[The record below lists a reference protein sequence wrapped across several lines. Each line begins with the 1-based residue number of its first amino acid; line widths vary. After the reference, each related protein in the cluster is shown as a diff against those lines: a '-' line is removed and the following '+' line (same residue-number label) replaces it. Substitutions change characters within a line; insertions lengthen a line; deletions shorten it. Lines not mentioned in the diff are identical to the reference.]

1 MLFIVS
7 FLGLIHLFV
16 SNPHSVADILDD
28 VIHRRLEIISSAEL
42 DTGIKD

>member
-7 FLGLIHLFV
+7 FLVLIHL
-16 SNPHSVADILDD
+16 LDD
-28 VIHRRLEIISSAEL
+28 VIYRRLEIISSAEL